1 MTHDEL
7 VRFAASKVGVEVE
20 AVKTKRYFDPTYPDG
35 STIATASFLFEEII
49 SHYAIKGT
57 RKRFDL
63 TSPELMLKGMG
74 VLPDYISWDI
84 DGDKSEQYVN
94 LVDLRKGDT
103 NAARFWKTPKEIPLL
118 FWQCWAELEG
128 GQG

>member
-1 MTHDEL
+1 MTKSDHEL
-7 VRFAASKVGVEVE
+7 IKFAAGKLNVEVHVGAAYDEKKIWYE
-20 AVKTKRYFDPTYPDG
+20 APT
-35 STIATASFLFEEII
+35 
-49 SHYAIKGT
+49 AICAINIHHHNGT
-57 RKRFDL
+57 PFDL
-63 TSPELMLKGMG
+63 TSPELFLKGLE

-118 FWQCWAELEG
+118 FWQCYYELEG
-128 GQG
+128 GKG

>member
-1 MTHDEL
+1 MTHDAL
-7 VRFAASKVGVEVE
+7 VRFAAGKLKIPLREWNGRQVYSN
-20 AVKTKRYFDPTYPDG
+20 
-35 STIATASFLFEEII
+35 TIARESGWIVLDDGNYT
-49 SHYAIKGT
+49 T
-57 RKRFDL
+57 FDI
-63 TSPELMLKGMG
+63 TSPELFLKGLE